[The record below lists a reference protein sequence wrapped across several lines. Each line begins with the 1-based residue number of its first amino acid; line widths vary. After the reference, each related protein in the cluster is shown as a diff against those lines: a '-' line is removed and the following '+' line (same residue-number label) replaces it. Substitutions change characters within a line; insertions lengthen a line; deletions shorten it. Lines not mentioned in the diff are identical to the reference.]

1 MRSARIGGKDCATKP
16 EPFPLTPLGMLHSQ
30 RMNDLF
36 VVKLRTKLVLWLCLS
51 IQQSFACVWPESDSV

>member
-1 MRSARIGGKDCATKP
+1 MHKGYALKP
-16 EPFPLTPLGMLHSQ
+16 EPFPLALLGTLHSQ
-30 RMNDLF
+30 WMNDLF